1 MPPRAVARTTVEVL
15 RIPLALAFAAVRS
28 GELPPE
34 SDRLLPP
41 RAVARTAGWILLLPL
56 AAALAAVGGTEL
68 YFRLALPYM
77 TAEPPYALVPGVGR
91 VFRPGADVWA
101 RERRD
106 RRFVARA
113 NGLGFLDREPG
124 DLRRADESCRI
135 AVLGGAFVEAREIP
149 LANKFHVH
157 LETLAAAAA
166 PGLDIA
172 ASAYGI
178 AEAGP
183 IAQLAYYDAYARRT
197 NPEVLV
203 LVYERPDLYRNAPLN
218 WALRRGHDPD
228 RYPHVTALQA
238 RDGTM
243 TLRPPGT
250 DSPRLRDA
258 RMARIPAPPDPWP
271 TRAIETLAPYSRL
284 ATYIAARTELPRARL
299 PDGHKRLQRARWIEL
314 LRQRPHYDWILPAPA
329 IREEGS
335 LVAAPPRKMDR
346 PRYREYTFAFT
357 AFALD
362 RFKARAA
369 RDGAALVVLAT
380 WDAWGPHD
388 PVLKLR
394 ALARERGIPVLHQGD
409 YDYVG
414 GVFPT
419 DARFTLDP
427 GVRSAARHRRAAEAL
442 LAWLAGNPHVCA
454 PSPADALPPPKT
466 PYPPARQRR
475 GAGRGAVNRPGCA
488 GCFAPQEKKLR
499 AASSA
504 PEGSAAAGSAI
515 HASMSE

>member
-1 MPPRAVARTTVEVL
+1 MVEVL
-15 RIPLALAFAAVRS
+15 RVPLALAFAAVRG
-28 GELPPE
+28 GEPPPE

-41 RAVARTAGWILLLPL
+41 RVVARTVGWALLLLPV
-56 AAALAAVGGTEL
+56 AASAAVCGAEL
-68 YFRLALPYM
+68 YFRLALPYV
-77 TAEPPYALVPGVGR
+77 TAEPPYAFVPGVGR
-91 VFRPGADVWA
+91 VFRPGADVWV

-113 NGLGFLDREPG
+113 NGLGFLDREPR
-124 DLRRADESCRI
+124 DLRRTAESCRI

-149 LANKFHVH
+149 LADKFHVR
-157 LETLAAAAA
+157 LETLAAAAP

-228 RYPHVTALQA
+228 RYPHVTALRA
-238 RDGTM
+238 RDGT
-243 TLRPPGT
+243 TVLRPPGT

-258 RMARIPAPPDPWP
+258 RMARIPAPPDPWQ
-271 TRAIETLAPYSRL
+271 TRAIETFAPYSRL
-284 ATYIAARTELPRARL
+284 ATYIAARAELPRARL

-314 LRQRPHYDWILPAPA
+314 LRQRPHYAWILPAPA

-335 LVAAPPRKMDR
+335 LVGAPPRKMDR

-394 ALARERGIPVLHQGD
+394 ALARERGIPMIEERD
-409 YDYVG
+409 YGYVD

-419 DARFTLDP
+419 DARFDPGP
-427 GVRSAARHRRAAEAL
+427 GVREAARHRMAAEAL
-442 LAWLAGNPHVCA
+442 LAWLAENPQVCGGA
-454 PSPADALPPPKT
+454 
-466 PYPPARQRR
+466 RR
-475 GAGRGAVNRPGCA
+475 GRTP
-488 GCFAPQEKKLR
+488 PL
-499 AASSA
+499 
-504 PEGSAAAGSAI
+504 
-515 HASMSE
+515 

>member
-1 MPPRAVARTTVEVL
+1 MPPRAAVHTTVEVL
-15 RIPLALAFAAVRS
+15 RIPLALAFAAVRG

-34 SDRLLPP
+34 SGRPLPP
-41 RAVARTAGWILLLPL
+41 RAVARTAGWVLLLLLP
-56 AAALAAVGGTEL
+56 AAIAAVCGAEL

-77 TAEPPYALVPGVGR
+77 TAEPPYAFVPGVGR
-91 VFRPGADVWA
+91 VFQPGSEVWA
-101 RERRD
+101 REHRN

-113 NGLGFLDREPG
+113 NSLGFLDREPG
-124 DLRRADESCRI
+124 DLRGADESCRI

-149 LANKFHVH
+149 LADKFHVR
-157 LETLAAAAA
+157 LETLAAPAP

-203 LVYERPDLYRNAPLN
+203 LVFERPDLYRNAPLN

-228 RYPHVTALQA
+228 RYPHVTALRA

-243 TLRPPGT
+243 TLRRPGT

-284 ATYIAARTELPRARL
+284 AMYVAARAELPRAPP
-299 PDGHKRLQRARWIEL
+299 PDGHKRRQRAQWIEL
-314 LRQRPHYDWILPAPA
+314 LRQRPHYAWILPAPA

-335 LVAAPPRKMDR
+335 LVGTPPRKPGR
-346 PRYREYTFAFT
+346 TRWREYTFAFT
-357 AFALD
+357 GFALD
-362 RFKARAA
+362 RFKERAA

-380 WDAWGPHD
+380 WDAWGPND

-394 ALARERGIPVLHQGD
+394 ALARERGIPVLRQGG
-409 YDYVG
+409 YDHVG
-414 GVFPT
+414 GVFPA
-419 DARFTLDP
+419 DARFALDP
-427 GVRSAARHRRAAEAL
+427 GVRGAARHRMAAEAL
-442 LAWLAGNPHVCA
+442 LAWLAENPHVCDGA
-454 PSPADALPPPKT
+454 
-466 PYPPARQRR
+466 RR
-475 GAGRGAVNRPGCA
+475 GQV
-488 GCFAPQEKKLR
+488 
-499 AASSA
+499 SSR
-504 PEGSAAAGSAI
+504 
-515 HASMSE
+515 